1 MSTIEE
7 SSGPTRTFVGYP
19 SKIQI
24 SLNVRFSLFIISFN
38 TIPFQSESHHDVKM
52 RGGARKRRTEWH
64 YDEAHCSRGNRN
76 GSHVQ
81 YASARTY
88 NDPHLGHHRIQ
99 DSRYWYQ
106 KPEYR
111 NNLSLRRCN
120 QYSTFNR
127 PNHHFLA
134 KSKHLKEYLLTSL
147 KSHIYRIEEWLPEN
161 ECKVG
166 DKQFDSHDVG
176 NNEEMD
182 WQLERELVIERYEWS
197 SEVSSLSRNAG
208 ELIDVTHDNGHEQ
221 TPNGRTDIESVA
233 PNRRLEV
240 ERKDQSNGLAAE

>member
-1 MSTIEE
+1 MSMSEE

-38 TIPFQSESHHDVKM
+38 TRSFRSESHHDVKM
-52 RGGARKRRTEWH
+52 RGGDRNRRTEWH
-64 YDEAHCSRGNRN
+64 YDEAHYSRGNRN

-81 YASARTY
+81 YASARTH

-111 NNLSLRRCN
+111 NNLSLRRCH

-147 KSHIYRIEEWLPEN
+147 KSHIDRIEEWLPEN
-161 ECKVG
+161 EFKGG
-166 DKQFDSHDVG
+166 DKQVDSHDVG
-176 NNEEMD
+176 SNEEMD
-182 WQLERELVIERYEWS
+182 WQLERELVIEGYEWS

-208 ELIDVTHDNGHEQ
+208 ELIDVTRDNGHEQ
-221 TPNGRTDIESVA
+221 TSNGRTGIESVA
-233 PNRRLEV
+233 PNRRLDV
-240 ERKDQSNGLAAE
+240 EREDQSNALTPR